1 MRRTIVI
8 LTVLL
13 VALGVAG
20 PVAAQTE
27 DPPGPKGKLEGEVVA
42 VRAQARV
49 HNQGEVTEIQVRT
62 RTQEHYWLQ
71 LGPAE
76 QYGNAVQVGDRVRLR
91 VMAGAEGE
99 PAMVQSMFNYR
110 NGARLRIRD
119 GSGEMIQQ
127 RLRDQTGTGIQAQ
140 EKEQEQ
146 HRRGDTQG
154 TARQNGGT
162 RGGGGGSNGGGGK
175 GGGR

>member
-1 MRRTIVI
+1 MRRTIVT

-13 VALGVAG
+13 LALGVAG

-27 DPPGPKGKLEGEVVA
+27 APPGPKGKLVGEVVA

-76 QYGNAVQVGDRVRLR
+76 QYGNAAQVGDRVRLR

-99 PAMVQSMFNYR
+99 PAMVQTMYNYR
-110 NGARLRIRD
+110 NGERLRLRD

-127 RLRDQTGTGIQAQ
+127 RFQYRDRTQAQ
-140 EKEQEQ
+140 EQERQ
-146 HRRGDTQG
+146 QRGDTQG
-154 TARQNGGT
+154 TGRQNGGT
-162 RGGGGGSNGGGGK
+162 RGGGGGGK